1 MSPIEVGKIIPLR
14 QSVNGAP
21 PHQVS
26 PGHLLCQ
33 PLLWD
38 LPSEEKNFQVLE
50 KSRPQ
55 SMYYQEI
62 FSYFG

>member
-1 MSPIEVGKIIPLR
+1 MSPIEVGKIIPVR

-26 PGHLLCQ
+26 PGHRLCQ
-33 PLLWD
+33 PLLW
-38 LPSEEKNFQVLE
+38 EEKNFQVLK